1 LRTINES
8 YKIFINLKK
17 CICKNT
23 LVEFVI
29 FLNGVIPKKIH
40 SRFGTVRLGLF
51 IKRAI
56 FNLKGV
62 YMKNTKKNKKSGKR
76 AQTMKIRTPIQR
88 KIPEVAIYFTEMVD
102 LVKLYHWKTKIY
114 SQHKATDQLH
124 EKLSEYVD
132 QFIEVLLGKEK
143 NRIDILD
150 KKMKQKI
157 KSIRV
162 ISRDEKDFKNKL
174 FQYRS
179 FLIDLN
185 SILDSEKDSDLLN
198 IRDEILASINQ
209 FLYLMTFD

>member
-1 LRTINES
+1 
-8 YKIFINLKK
+8 LKK

-29 FLNGVIPKKIH
+29 YPKKYIQ
-40 SRFGTVRLGLF
+40 GLGLF

-76 AQTMKIRTPIQR
+76 AQTMKIGKRTPRQR
-88 KIPEVAIYFTEMVD
+88 KMPEVAIYFTEMVD
-102 LVKLYHWKTKIY
+102 LVKLYHWKTKVY

-209 FLYLMTFD
+209 FLYLMAFD